1 MKNNN
6 ILKEELNVNGLEY
19 IGSNYNVFGDIGAD
33 CYKFKDLN
41 ALTSLKVDNTPLTID
56 WLEENHV
63 QNVRYYWDVEED
75 STVIGKECYVF
86 TKVNSAE
93 VIAFSYRDVYTNLY
107 ELYGTLIN
115 IRIRLKLL
123 IISPDISSDVSEKFI
138 LPLYLLDDILVN
150 NSEYTILPNGILLKE
165 SNGYYAYEYDS
176 LGEPILKIAPNL
188 QENNLSVWKGLL
200 TSTSSSAVQK
210 LVFFEG
216 AYPDLLDT
224 LSRLSMYSNCWESS
238 TWSFFGGSSKTFR
251 DFLTGPIDMQSFTS
265 YISRIYKNF
274 LFGVDLETLSTLS
287 VKNFNKEQLSKLAYK
302 GLEDMIW
309 SVVPK
314 NPTSYNLEEVELLT
328 IFITVLSNIK
338 KRYETNE
345 FDELLPKLLDVMQ
358 KIRDLENSYNNE
370 NSKYMNDEENLISL
384 HNGKMVFEKVSSSHT
399 RRNGTASK
407 DNKQKVVL
415 NDAPYLK
422 LINIDLNKYSN
433 DAKILIPK
441 EINNLPVKVI
451 GEYLLSGENSF
462 TGIIIIPDS
471 IELIEKYAFYGFSG
485 FIRIDVKSG
494 SDLNKMFFDTGA
506 LALSGESGYINRRR
520 YSIRDWLHNVGS
532 LDSNIKV
539 NYLYTKER

>member
-1 MKNNN
+1 MRNNN

-33 CYKFKDLN
+33 CYKLKDLN

-56 WLEENHV
+56 WLEENYIE
-63 QNVRYYWDVEED
+63 NVRYYWNIEED
-75 STVIGKECYVF
+75 STVIRNECYVF

-93 VIAFSYRDVYTNLY
+93 VIAFSYRDGFIYFY
-107 ELYGTLIN
+107 ELYGTHNTL
-115 IRIRLKLL
+115 RLNLNF
-123 IISPDISSDVSEKFI
+123 ITISSDLSESFI
-138 LPLYLLDDILVN
+138 LPLYLLDNILRQN
-150 NSEYTILPNGILLKE
+150 DDYTILPNGILINE
-165 SNGYYAYEYDS
+165 STAYYAYEYDS
-176 LGEPILKIAPNL
+176 LGEPILKIGPNL
-188 QENNLSVWKGLL
+188 QENNRSFWFSLL
-200 TSTSSSAVQK
+200 KSTSSSAVQK
-210 LVFFEG
+210 LVFLED
-216 AYPDLLDT
+216 AYPELLDT
-224 LSRLSMYSNCWESS
+224 LSRLSMYSNCWQSS

-251 DFLTGPIDMQSFTS
+251 DFLTGPIDKQSFAS
-265 YISRIYKNF
+265 YMARIYKNF

-309 SVVPK
+309 SVVSK
-314 NPTSYNLEEVELLT
+314 NPTSYNLEEVELLN
-328 IFITVLSNIK
+328 IFIAVLSDIK
-338 KRYETNE
+338 ILYATNE
-345 FDELLPKLLDVMQ
+345 FDELLPKLLEAMQ
-358 KIRDLENSYNNE
+358 KIKDLENSYNNE

-433 DAKILIPK
+433 NDKILIPK

-451 GEYLLSGENSF
+451 GEYILSGENSF
-462 TGIIIIPDS
+462 TGTIIIPDS

-485 FIRIDVKSG
+485 SIRIDIKSK
-494 SDLNKMFFDTGA
+494 SDLNKIFFDTGA
-506 LALSGESGYINRRR
+506 LALSGSSSYINRRK
-520 YSIRDWLHNVGS
+520 YSIRDWLHNVGD
-532 LDSNIKV
+532 LDTKV
-539 NYLYTKER
+539 KINYLYTKER